1 MSKDMIY
8 GEDAR
13 KKLFEG
19 VRKLAMAVTTTLGP
33 RGRNVIIDRNF
44 GSPLITKDGVTVA
57 KEIDL
62 EDSYENMGAQLIKEA
77 ATRTNTQAGDGT
89 TTATVLAYAIAKE
102 GVKMVATG
110 YDPISIK
117 RGIDEG
123 IAVAI
128 QSLDDIKQEVKTKDD
143 ILNIASISANGDDEV
158 GQQIADAMERVG
170 NDGVVTVEESRTMET
185 YVDYVEGMQLERGY
199 VSAYF
204 ATDEHMN
211 CILETP
217 FILVTNKT
225 ISNLQN
231 IVPLLQMVQRMDR
244 QLLIIADNV
253 EGQALQGMVI
263 NSMKGVLR
271 SCAIRSPGYGEHR
284 FELLKDI
291 AVLTGATYIDEAAGM
306 DFASITLETLG
317 QAGRVKITARDT
329 TIIDGAGKP
338 EDLASRVA
346 NLRELLFEASSD
358 YEKEK
363 FQERIAK
370 LVGGVAVINVGANS
384 EVEMK
389 EKKHRVEDAL
399 SATRAALEEGIV
411 PGGGLSLVYAA
422 SQMDGVDPDATGWT
436 DAHFAGY
443 KIVQKALEEPMR
455 KIADNAGVSGDV
467 IVNKAQ
473 ELLVANKGKLRTN
486 FTKGATEHRVY
497 EGYNAATSEWVD
509 MYDAGIIDPVKVT
522 RSAIQNAGSVAGM
535 LLTTECAIVDLPEP
549 QQPLQMPP
557 M

>member
-1 MSKDMIY
+1 MSKEMIY

-19 VRKLAMAVTTTLGP
+19 VRKLSLAVSTTLGP
-33 RGRNVIIDRNF
+33 RGRNVIINRNF

-62 EDSYENMGAQLIKEA
+62 EDPYENMGAQLIKEA

-123 IAVAI
+123 VRIAIA
-128 QSLDDIKQEVKTKDD
+128 SLDDIKQDIKTKDD
-143 ILNIASISANGDDEV
+143 ILNIASISANGDMEV
-158 GQQIADAMERVG
+158 GKQIADAMDHVG

-185 YVDYVEGMQLERGY
+185 HVEYVEGMQVERGY
-199 VSAYF
+199 ITPYF

-211 CILETP
+211 CILEAP
-217 FILVTNKT
+217 YILVTNKT
-225 ISNLQN
+225 ISNIQT
-231 IVPLLQMVQRMDR
+231 IAPLLEMVRRADKP
-244 QLLIIADNV
+244 LLIIADGV
-253 EGQALQGMVI
+253 EGNAIQALII
-263 NSMKGVLR
+263 NHMKGVLR

-291 AVLTGATYIDEAAGM
+291 AILTGATYVDEAAGM
-306 DFASITLETLG
+306 EFASVSLDSLG
-317 QAGRVKITARDT
+317 MAGKVKITARDT

-338 EDLASRVA
+338 EDLYTRVEQ
-346 NLRELLFEASSD
+346 LKTLLAEASSD

-411 PGGGLSLVYAA
+411 PGGGLALVYAA
-422 SQMDGVDPDATGWT
+422 SQMAGTKSGEGWSDAN
-436 DAHFAGY
+436 AAGY
-443 KIVQKALEEPMR
+443 RIVMKALEEPMR

-473 ELLVANKGKLRTN
+473 ELLEENRGLLIQNAGDKEPRKT
-486 FTKGATEHRVY
+486 Y
-497 EGYNAATSEWVD
+497 QGYNAATNEWRD
-509 MYDAGIIDPVKVT
+509 MYAAGIIDPVKVT

-549 QQPLQMPP
+549 QQPIQMPP

>member
-1 MSKDMIY
+1 MSKDLLY
-8 GEDAR
+8 SEDAR

-19 VRKLAMAVTTTLGP
+19 VRKLFEAVSVTLGP
-33 RGRNVIIDRNF
+33 RGRNVIIDRQF

-62 EDSYENMGAQLIKEA
+62 EDPYENMGAQLIKEA

-117 RGIDEG
+117 RGVDEG
-123 IAVAI
+123 VKAAIA
-128 QSLDDIKQEVKTKDD
+128 SLDAIKQEVKTKDD
-143 ILNIASISANGDDEV
+143 ILNIATISANGDKEV
-158 GQQIADAMERVG
+158 GQQIADAMEHVG
-170 NDGVVTVEESRTMET
+170 NDGVVTVEESRTLDTHVE
-185 YVDYVEGMQLERGY
+185 YVEGMQLERGY
-199 VSAYF
+199 MSAYF

-217 FILVTNKT
+217 YILVTNKS
-225 ISNLQN
+225 ISNLQS
-231 IVPLLQMVQRMDR
+231 IVPLLQMVQRADR

-253 EGQALQGMVI
+253 EGPALQALVI

-271 SCAIRSPGYGEHR
+271 SCAIRSPGYGEMR

-291 AVLTGATYIDEAAGM
+291 AILTGATYIDEAAGM
-306 DFASITLETLG
+306 EFASVSLESLG
-317 QAGRVKITARDT
+317 QAGRVKITAHD
-329 TIIDGAGKP
+329 TIIVEGAGLP
-338 EDLASRVA
+338 ETLNTRIEQLKTLLA
-346 NLRELLFEASSD
+346 EASSD

-363 FQERIAK
+363 YQERIAK
-370 LVGGVAVINVGANS
+370 LIGGVAVINVGANS

-411 PGGGLSLVYAA
+411 PGGGLSLLYAS
-422 SQMDGVDPDATGWT
+422 SQMSKGSGAQLDAQI
-436 DAHFAGY
+436 AGY
-443 KIVQKALEEPMR
+443 KIVQKALEEPAR

-467 IVNKAQ
+467 IVGKILEAF
-473 ELLVANKGKLRTN
+473 EANKVLLR
-486 FTKGATEHRVY
+486 KIDSY
-497 EGYNAATSEWVD
+497 YLGYDAAKQEWVD
-509 MYDAGIIDPVKVT
+509 MYQAGIIDPVKVT

-535 LLTTECAIVDLPEP
+535 LLTTECAIVNLPEKEN
-549 QQPLQMPP
+549 QMPQMP
-557 M
+557 QM

>member
-1 MSKDMIY
+1 MSKDMLY

-13 KKLFEG
+13 KKLMSG
-19 VRKLAMAVTTTLGP
+19 ITKLSEAVSTTLGP
-33 RGRNVIIDRNF
+33 RGRNVIITRQF

-62 EDSYENMGAQLIKEA
+62 KDPYENMGAQLIKEA

-102 GVKMVATG
+102 GIKMVATG

-123 IAVAI
+123 VRVALAA
-128 QSLDDIKQEVKTKDD
+128 LDNIKRDVKTKED
-143 ILNIASISANGDDEV
+143 ILNIATISANGDTEV
-158 GQQIADAMERVG
+158 GQQIADAMEHVG
-170 NDGVVTVEESRTMET
+170 NDGVVTVEESRTMNT
-185 YVDYVEGMQLERGY
+185 YVDYVEGMQLDRGY
-199 VSAYF
+199 MSPYF

-211 CILETP
+211 CTLEAP
-217 FILVTNKT
+217 YILVTNKT
-225 ISNLQN
+225 ISNLQS
-231 IVPLLQMVQRMDR
+231 IVPLLTMLQRADR
-244 QLLIIADNV
+244 PLLIIADNV
-253 EGQALQGMVI
+253 EGSAMQALII
-263 NSMKGVLR
+263 NSMKGVLK

-284 FELLKDI
+284 FEFLKDI
-291 AVLTGATYIDEAAGM
+291 AILTGATYVDEGAGM
-306 DFASITLETLG
+306 EFATLSLESLG
-317 QAGRVKITARDT
+317 QAGKVKITAQST
-329 TIIDGAGKP
+329 TIIEGAGTP
-338 EDLASRVA
+338 EALAGRVDQ
-346 NLRELLFEASSD
+346 LRILLNESSSD

-363 FQERIAK
+363 YQERIAK
-370 LVGGVAVINVGANS
+370 LAGGVAIINVGANS

-422 SQMDGVDPDATGWT
+422 TQMNNLKAPQGWT
-436 DAHFAGY
+436 EAHAAGY
-443 KIVQKALEEPMR
+443 RIVQKALEEPMR

-467 IVNKAQ
+467 VVGKVLETFEANNT
-473 ELLVANKGKLRTN
+473 LLKKIDS
-486 FTKGATEHRVY
+486 Y
-497 EGYNAATSEWVD
+497 YQGYNAASGEWVD
-509 MYDAGIIDPVKVT
+509 MYVAGVIDPVKVT
-522 RSAIQNAGSVAGM
+522 RSALQNAGSVAGM

-549 QQPLQMPP
+549 QQPMPQMPE